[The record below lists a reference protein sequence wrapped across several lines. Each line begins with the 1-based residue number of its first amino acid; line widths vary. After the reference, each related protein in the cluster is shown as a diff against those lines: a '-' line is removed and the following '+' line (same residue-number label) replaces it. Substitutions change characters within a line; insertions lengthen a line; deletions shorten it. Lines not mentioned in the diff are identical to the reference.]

1 MRRFPLAA
9 RILLG
14 LIAGLLVGTA
24 LRGADAALR
33 DGAVAVAEPIGG
45 VWLDA
50 LRMTVIPL
58 VFSLIVTGVASAADA
73 ARAGRFTGR
82 VIAIFAALLFFGA
95 LVAAGLTPLLLQLW
109 PVPAEAGAALRA
121 GLAPGTAAPEMAS
134 AGEFLRS
141 FIPANPVQAA
151 AETAVAPLVVF
162 GLLFG
167 FAATRIEP
175 DLRDRITGAFRAIGQ
190 AMLVLVGG
198 VLWLAPFG
206 VFALALVV
214 GARVGIGAAGVL
226 VQYVVIVSAVMT
238 AATLLLY
245 PLAVVFGRVGLLSFL
260 RAGAPA
266 QAVALSTQ
274 SSLATL
280 PAMLTAAERSGVS
293 ERVRDLVLPL
303 AVSVFRYAS
312 VPANLAVVIYL
323 AALYGIELGPV
334 ELLVGA
340 AVAAVA
346 NLAGVGLPAQVSFFA
361 IIGPVC
367 LALGVPLELLP
378 LLLAVE
384 TVPDIF
390 RTVGNVTADLVVAQA
405 STRFEPAPEAGLE
418 AAPVV
423 AGPLPPG
430 SGTV

>member
-1 MRRFPLAA
+1 
-9 RILLG
+9 
-14 LIAGLLVGTA
+14 
-24 LRGADAALR
+24 
-33 DGAVAVAEPIGG
+33 
-45 VWLDA
+45 
-50 LRMTVIPL
+50 
-58 VFSLIVTGVASAADA
+58 
-73 ARAGRFTGR
+73 
-82 VIAIFAALLFFGA
+82 
-95 LVAAGLTPLLLQLW
+95 
-109 PVPAEAGAALRA
+109 
-121 GLAPGTAAPEMAS
+121 
-134 AGEFLRS
+134 
-141 FIPANPVQAA
+141 
-151 AETAVAPLVVF
+151 
-162 GLLFG
+162 
-167 FAATRIEP
+167 
-175 DLRDRITGAFRAIGQ
+175 
-190 AMLVLVGG
+190 
-198 VLWLAPFG
+198 
-206 VFALALVV
+206 
-214 GARVGIGAAGVL
+214 
-226 VQYVVIVSAVMT
+226 
-238 AATLLLY
+238 TLLLY

>member
-1 MRRFPLAA
+1 MRKFPLTA

-14 LIAGLLVGTA
+14 LVLGLLTGTL
-24 LRGADAALR
+24 LRGADPSVR
-33 DGAVAVAEPIGG
+33 DGAVAVAEPLGG
-45 VWLDA
+45 LWLDA

-82 VIAIFAALLFFGA
+82 VVIMFAVLTFLGALFAAAATPGLLA
-95 LVAAGLTPLLLQLW
+95 LW

-121 GLAPGTAAPEMAS
+121 GLAPGASAPEMAS

-141 FIPANPVQAA
+141 FIPANPIQAA

-162 GLLFG
+162 ALLFA
-167 FAATRIEP
+167 FAATRIEL
-175 DLRDRITGAFRAIGQ
+175 DLRDRIVGAFRAI
-190 AMLVLVGG
+190 AHTMLVLVQG
-198 VLWLAPFG
+198 VLWVGPFG

-214 GARVGIGAAGVL
+214 GARVGLGAAGVL
-226 VQYVVIVSAVMT
+226 VQYVVIVSAVQVG
-238 AATLLLY
+238 AVLLLY
-245 PLAVVFGRVGLLSFL
+245 PLAVVGGRIGPLRFL
-260 RAGAPA
+260 RAGIPA

-280 PAMLTAAERSGVS
+280 PAMLKSAEGLGTS
-293 ERVRDLVLPL
+293 ERVRGLVLPL

-312 VPANLAVVIYL
+312 VAANLAVAIYL
-323 AALYGIELGPV
+323 ARLYGITLGPL
-334 ELLVGA
+334 ELLLGA
-340 AVAAVA
+340 AVASVA

-361 IIGPVC
+361 IIGPIC

-384 TVPDIF
+384 TIPDIF
-390 RTVGNVTADLVVAQA
+390 RTVGNVSADLVVTQVA
-405 STRFEPAPEAGLE
+405 SAHAGDEAS
-418 AAPVV
+418 A
-423 AGPLPPG
+423 PLPAVEASDP
-430 SGTV
+430 SRA

>member
-1 MRRFPLAA
+1 MSVPMRFPLTA

-24 LRGADAALR
+24 LRSADPALL
-33 DGAVAVAEPIGG
+33 DGAVALAEPVGG
-45 VWLDA
+45 LWLDA

-82 VIAIFAALLFFGA
+82 VIAVFAALLLFGG
-95 LVAAGLTPLLLQLW
+95 LVAAGLTPLILELW

-121 GLAPGTAAPEMAS
+121 GLAPGTAPPEMAS

-141 FIPANPVQAA
+141 FIPANPIKAA
-151 AETAVAPLVVF
+151 ADTAVAPLVVF

-175 DLRDRITGAFRAIGQ
+175 QLKDRITGAFGAVAQ

-226 VQYVVIVSAVMT
+226 IQYVIVVSAVMT
-238 AATLLLY
+238 VATLLLY
-245 PLAVVFGRVGLLSFL
+245 PLAVIFGRVGLGRFL

-280 PAMLTAAERSGVS
+280 PAMLAAAEKFGVS
-293 ERVRDLVLPL
+293 ERTRDLVLPL

-334 ELLVGA
+334 ELLAGA
-340 AVAAVA
+340 AVAAIA

-390 RTVGNVTADLVVAQA
+390 RTVGNVTADLVVTSA
-405 STRFEPAPEAGLE
+405 STRFEPADED
-418 AAPVV
+418 AP
-423 AGPLPPG
+423 AETTPLPRAEP
-430 SGTV
+430 SV

>member
-1 MRRFPLAA
+1 MIRIPLTA

-14 LIAGLLVGTA
+14 LILGIVAGAA
-24 LRGADAALR
+24 LRGLDQSVR

-45 VWLDA
+45 LWLDA
-50 LRMTVIPL
+50 LRMTVVPL
-58 VFSLIVTGVASAADA
+58 VFSLIVVGVASAADA

-82 VIAIFAALLFFGA
+82 VVLMFAVLTFVGA
-95 LVAAGLTPLLLQLW
+95 LVAAAATPALLAVW

-121 GLAPGTAAPEMAS
+121 GLSAGAEPIEMAS

-141 FIPANPVQAA
+141 FIPANPIQAA
-151 AETAVAPLVVF
+151 AETAIAPLVVF

-175 DLRDRITGAFRAIGQ
+175 DLKDRIVGAFGAIAQ
-190 AMLVLVGG
+190 TMLVLVKG
-198 VLWLAPFG
+198 VIWLAPFG

-214 GARVGIGAAGVL
+214 GARVGLGAAGVL
-226 VQYVVIVSAVMT
+226 VQYVVIVSVVQVIAV
-238 AATLLLY
+238 LLLY
-245 PLAVVFGRVGLLSFL
+245 PLAILGGRVGAGRFL

-280 PAMLTAAERSGVS
+280 PAMLTAADRFGVS
-293 ERVRDLVLPL
+293 ERTRGLVLPL

-312 VPANLAVVIYL
+312 VAANVAVVIYL
-323 AALYGIELGPV
+323 AQLYGIRLGPP
-334 ELLVGA
+334 ELLLGA
-340 AVAAVA
+340 AVASVA

-384 TVPDIF
+384 TIPDIF
-390 RTVGNVTADLVVAQA
+390 RTVGNVSADLCVTAVAARGEEAEQPADAPPA
-405 STRFEPAPEAGLE
+405 SA
-418 AAPVV
+418 
-423 AGPLPPG
+423 
-430 SGTV
+430 

>member
-121 GLAPGTAAPEMAS
+121 GLAPGTAAPEIAS

-346 NLAGVGLPAQVSFFA
+346 NLAGVGLPA
-361 IIGPVC
+361 
-367 LALGVPLELLP
+367 
-378 LLLAVE
+378 
-384 TVPDIF
+384 
-390 RTVGNVTADLVVAQA
+390 
-405 STRFEPAPEAGLE
+405 
-418 AAPVV
+418 
-423 AGPLPPG
+423 
-430 SGTV
+430 